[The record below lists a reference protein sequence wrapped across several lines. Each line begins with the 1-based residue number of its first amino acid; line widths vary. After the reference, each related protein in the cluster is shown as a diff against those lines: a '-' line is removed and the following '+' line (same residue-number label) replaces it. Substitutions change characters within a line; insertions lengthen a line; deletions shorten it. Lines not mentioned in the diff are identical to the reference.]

1 MNIVMTI
8 FLAMVMMMQWLRIT
22 VMFGPWQECFASTHD
37 SGSQC
42 KICNA
47 GFVKTGC
54 ELHII

>member
-1 MNIVMTI
+1 
-8 FLAMVMMMQWLRIT
+8 
-22 VMFGPWQECFASTHD
+22 MFGSWQECLASTHD

-54 ELHII
+54 DLHIT